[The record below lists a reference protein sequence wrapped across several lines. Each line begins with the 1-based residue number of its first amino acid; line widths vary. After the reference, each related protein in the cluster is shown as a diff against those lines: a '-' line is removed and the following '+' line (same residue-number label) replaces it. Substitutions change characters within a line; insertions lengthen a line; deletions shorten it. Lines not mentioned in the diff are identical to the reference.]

1 MKIHLNFNQNPA
13 LILGSITGSNFL
25 NIDTTS
31 LNDLTQGII
40 AIAQT
45 KRSSY
50 KYSGK
55 WTSVGGTLKSI
66 FKSNASEI
74 NILP

>member
-1 MKIHLNFNQNPA
+1 MKSNTSLDA
-13 LILGSITGSNFL
+13 SISSSLLGSNFL

-31 LNDLTQGII
+31 LNDLTQGI

-66 FKSNASEI
+66 FKSNTSEI